1 MNTVTKTYTYNY
13 TNPKTGYTRVKT
25 VTRKYKIN
33 PKPQEHQLEQD
44 EVMRKYNYSGHKIIR
59 YYKVKNVNFIKRD
72 IPGSG
77 ETESIQQ
84 TTEKQTNS

>member
-1 MNTVTKTYTYNY
+1 MNSVTKTYTYNY
-13 TNPKTGYTRVKT
+13 TNPKTGFTRVKR

-44 EVMRKYNYSGHKIIR
+44 EVMKEYNYSGHKIVR
-59 YYKVKNVNFIKRD
+59 YYKVKNVESVERNIS
-72 IPGSG
+72 GSG

-84 TTEKQTNS
+84 ITEKQTNS